1 MKANNTLATQEK
13 PSEKKLTISEAFA
26 MPNISQMLART
37 LKDQRVITRFTT
49 SIVAAVSLNPQ
60 LGKCQPTSIISCGLQ
75 GEALKLS
82 PSPSFGHYYMVPYDD
97 NNDGKTYARFQIG
110 AKGLKQLAVRTGEY
124 KRIVVE
130 SVRTGEFKGLD
141 PETGAPIVRFMID
154 PDDRRK
160 ATVIGYYAAF
170 TLNNGYSNSVYFSYD
185 YTLEWADRYSP
196 SFSLEIFNKWKR
208 GEELTGSERKAVKG
222 KWYTDT
228 DAMGEKTVI
237 RRLFLAGDAPLSD
250 ELRTALENDNEAGEP
265 FERKTPI
272 DVTADDGEET
282 PQTQQTPQKAQEQ
295 AKSEKDKSVQAKKE
309 SAKFAAETDEAAQTD
324 FFSGAEE

>member
-1 MKANNTLATQEK
+1 MKANNTLAAQER

-26 MPNISQMLART
+26 TPSIAQMLART
-37 LKDQRVITRFTT
+37 LKDQKVITRFTT

-82 PSPSFGHYYMVPYDD
+82 PSPSFGHYYMVPYE
-97 NNDGKTYARFQIG
+97 NKNEGKTYAQFQIG

-124 KRIVVE
+124 KRIIAE

-141 PETGAPIVRFMID
+141 PETGVPVVRFMLD
-154 PDDRRK
+154 PDERRK

-170 TLNNGYSNSVYFSYD
+170 VLNNGYTNSVYFSYD
-185 YTLEWADRYSP
+185 HMLEWADRYSP

-208 GEELTGSERKAVKG
+208 GEPLDRDEQKAIKG

-237 RRLFLAGDAPLSD
+237 RRLLLSGDAPLSE

-265 FERKTPI
+265 FERKAPL
-272 DVTADDGEET
+272 DVTFDDATEM
-282 PQTQQTPQKAQEQ
+282 PQDEPQQ
-295 AKSEKDKSVQAKKE
+295 AKGDAGKSTPAKKE
-309 SAKFAAETDEAAQTD
+309 TAKFAQETGEAEQAD
-324 FFSGAEE
+324 FFSGAEG

>member
-1 MKANNTLATQEK
+1 MKATNTLTAQEK

-26 MPNISQMLART
+26 TPNIAQMLART

-60 LGKCQPTSIISCGLQ
+60 LSKCQPTSIISCGLQ

-82 PSPSFGHYYMVPYDD
+82 PSPSFGHYYMVPYE
-97 NNDGKTYARFQIG
+97 NKNDGKTYAQFQIG

-124 KRIVVE
+124 KRIVVD

-141 PETGAPIVRFMID
+141 PVTGEPIVRFMTD
-154 PDDRRK
+154 PDERRK

-170 TLNNGYSNSVYFSYD
+170 ILNNGYTNSVYFSYD
-185 YTLEWADRYSP
+185 SMLEWADRYSP
-196 SFSLEIFNKWKR
+196 SFNIDIFNKWKR
-208 GEELTGSERKAVKG
+208 GEQLDRDEQKAIKG

-228 DAMGEKTVI
+228 NAMGEKTVI

-250 ELRTALENDNEAGEP
+250 ELCTALESDNEAGEP
-265 FERKTPI
+265 FERKAPI
-272 DVTADDGEET
+272 EVTLDEDIPET
-282 PQTQQTPQKAQEQ
+282 PQDEPQQAKGETGKSTSAKKGTVKFAQETAEAEQ
-295 AKSEKDKSVQAKKE
+295 A
-309 SAKFAAETDEAAQTD
+309 D
-324 FFSGAEE
+324 FFSGAEEG

>member
-13 PSEKKLTISEAFA
+13 PSEKKVTISEAFA

-82 PSPSFGHYYMVPYDD
+82 PSPSFGHYYMVPYE
-97 NNDGKTYARFQIG
+97 NKNEGKTYAQFQIG

-124 KRIVVE
+124 KRIIVE

-141 PETGAPIVRFMID
+141 PETGAPIVRFMAD

-185 YTLEWADRYSP
+185 HALEWADRYSP
-196 SFSLEIFNKWKR
+196 SFSLEIYNKWKR
-208 GEELTGSERKAVKG
+208 GEPLEKDEQKAIKG

-237 RRLFLAGDAPLSD
+237 RRLFLAGDAPLSE

-282 PQTQQTPQKAQEQ
+282 PQTPQKAQEQ
-295 AKSEKDKSVQAKKE
+295 AKSEKDKSAQAKKE
-309 SAKFAAETDEAAQTD
+309 SAKFAAETDDAEQAD

>member
-13 PSEKKLTISEAFA
+13 PSEKKVTISEAFA

-82 PSPSFGHYYMVPYDD
+82 PSPSFGHYYMVPYE
-97 NNDGKTYARFQIG
+97 NKNEGKTYAQFQIG

-124 KRIVVE
+124 KRIIVE

-141 PETGAPIVRFMID
+141 PETGAPIVRFMAD

-185 YTLEWADRYSP
+185 HTLEWADRYSP
-196 SFSLEIFNKWKR
+196 SFSLEIYNKWKR
-208 GEELTGSERKAVKG
+208 GEPLEKDEQKAIKG

-237 RRLFLAGDAPLSD
+237 RRLFLAGDAPLSE

-265 FERKTPI
+265 FERKPPI
-272 DVTADDGEET
+272 DITIEEDDIE
-282 PQTQQTPQKAQEQ
+282 TPQKAQEQ
-295 AKSEKDKSVQAKKE
+295 AKSEKGKSAQAKKE
-309 SAKFAAETDEAAQTD
+309 PAKFAAETDEAAQTD